1 MIQIVAHGIFFP
13 ANPMTIFIYK
23 NESLNVDGI
32 TVKTIN
38 AFYVQHEEKPSCLLD
53 FFLHKEMSFA
63 VTKVLVKVNYS
74 KRNTMEFIM
83 SLFFPTFI

>member
-13 ANPMTIFIYK
+13 ASPMTIFIYK

-38 AFYVQHEEKPSCLLD
+38 AFFVQHEEKPSCLLD
-53 FFLHKEMSFA
+53 FFFF
-63 VTKVLVKVNYS
+63 TKRCHLLSQKY
-74 KRNTMEFIM
+74 
-83 SLFFPTFI
+83 L

>member
-38 AFYVQHEEKPSCLLD
+38 AFYVQHEEKPSCVLE
-53 FFLHKEMSFA
+53 FFSSQRDVIRCHKS
-63 VTKVLVKVNYS
+63 TCKGQL
-74 KRNTMEFIM
+74 
-83 SLFFPTFI
+83 